1 MATRILLIS
10 CTDQKGLVSTV
21 TGCLHQRDLN
31 IVSNWEF
38 VESDKGRFFMRTEVA
53 GTLDASDLLR
63 ELRERLPTGADV
75 RIAEDR
81 KKRILIFATKEP
93 HCLGDLLV
101 RCAFNE
107 LNAEILGVISNHNTL
122 GEMVQRFG
130 LPFHHVSHDGLTR
143 EAHEAALLDVV
154 ATYDADY
161 LVLAKFMRIL
171 TPGFVSHFR
180 NRMINIHHSFL
191 PAFMG
196 ANPYRQAY
204 ERGVKLIGA
213 TGHFVN
219 ESLDEGPIIAQDVA
233 VVGHQNSARQMAK
246 AGRNVETI
254 VLARALELVFN
265 DRVFVSDNKT
275 VIFD

>member
-191 PAFMG
+191 PD
-196 ANPYRQAY
+196 R
-204 ERGVKLIGA
+204 K
-213 TGHFVN
+213 
-219 ESLDEGPIIAQDVA
+219 S
-233 VVGHQNSARQMAK
+233 VV
-246 AGRNVETI
+246 
-254 VLARALELVFN
+254 
-265 DRVFVSDNKT
+265 
-275 VIFD
+275 